1 MTSLL
6 ALSPLILVCATAIVV
21 MLTIV
26 GMALGAWMSGWIYDL
41 TGSYQWAFLNG
52 ILFNGLNLA
61 IVLLLLL
68 RSRPR
73 RPEMAT
79 A

>member
-21 MLTIV
+21 MLTI
-26 GMALGAWMSGWIYDL
+26 AWRRHHEL
-41 TGSYQWAFLNG
+41 TATLTVV
-52 ILFNGLNLA
+52 GLNLA
-61 IVLLLLL
+61 LAAQVV
-68 RSRPR
+68 
-73 RPEMAT
+73 AWWQ